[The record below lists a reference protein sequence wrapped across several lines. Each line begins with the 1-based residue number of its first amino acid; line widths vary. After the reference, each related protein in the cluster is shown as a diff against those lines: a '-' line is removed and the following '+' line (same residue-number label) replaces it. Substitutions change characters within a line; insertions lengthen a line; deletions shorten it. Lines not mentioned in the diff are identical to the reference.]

1 VSPAAACAL
10 EPLLQRIG
18 EQEAAGRPWVVS
30 AAELRKLLG
39 LAPADYYRRLAAAEA
54 AGERLAGLATGNFAQ
69 ENIGELVA
77 VLELFCGRE
86 AERRLSEAG
95 VFFDHVEQTEMLQV
109 FHALNA
115 QRVRSHP
122 LRTEEFSAML
132 RAFGRWQRAIAV
144 YLDEY
149 LPVQSLID
157 EAVGGYCAGRSFT
170 FPALARANVA
180 RLLHYFFQKHVL
192 DAQRLSDPVR
202 AALFAQAVREGYAE
216 ERPQRAA
223 SEEAEAAAGT
233 GRRERPGSPE
243 AEACRVMGIEPEAL
257 QLSLLKGRYK
267 LLMKRYHPD
276 LNPQGLR
283 RCQEINGAY
292 ALLLALVERRS

>member
-1 VSPAAACAL
+1 M
-10 EPLLQRIG
+10 
-18 EQEAAGRPWVVS
+18 
-30 AAELRKLLG
+30 
-39 LAPADYYRRLAAAEA
+39 
-54 AGERLAGLATGNFAQ
+54 AGLATGNFAQ

-77 VLELFCGRE
+77 VLELFCGQE
-86 AERRLSEAG
+86 AGRRLSEAG

-157 EAVGGYCAGRSFT
+157 EAVDGYCAGRRFT

-180 RLLHYFFQKHVL
+180 RLLH
-192 DAQRLSDPVR
+192 RLNRNARYWMARIRFASCTHPGRPASRR
-202 AALFAQAVREGYAE
+202 APSSRSARCC
-216 ERPQRAA
+216 
-223 SEEAEAAAGT
+223 GT
-233 GRRERPGSPE
+233 PSTR
-243 AEACRVMGIEPEAL
+243 
-257 QLSLLKGRYK
+257 
-267 LLMKRYHPD
+267 
-276 LNPQGLR
+276 
-283 RCQEINGAY
+283 
-292 ALLLALVERRS
+292 